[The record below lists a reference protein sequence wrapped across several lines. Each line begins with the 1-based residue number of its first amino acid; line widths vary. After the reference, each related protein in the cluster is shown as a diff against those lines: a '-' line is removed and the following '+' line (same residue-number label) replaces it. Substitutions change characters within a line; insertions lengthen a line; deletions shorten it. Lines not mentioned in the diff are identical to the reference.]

1 VYPFERFNEDA
12 KRTLTLAQEEAERAH
27 HSYIG
32 TEHLL
37 LGLMRVE
44 AGTAYRV
51 LTNLGISIG
60 SVRATIEAVLGR
72 DERIIIQQIIPTSRV
87 KQVIEISFGE
97 AQRMGHNSVDTG
109 HLLMGLVIEGEGIAA
124 HVLHDMGATFERVIP
139 AVEHELGAPT
149 SARLKQRGRKRSL
162 FGFPRQGPYGYARS
176 PVIPPVHGPTPP
188 SDATDLMRLLRK
200 PSIARLLKAKGVDT
214 EALATQLSE
223 PPANVVELRQK
234 LFSARHALDTAVGAQ
249 DYEQAARLR
258 DQSKDLLKKLEKA
271 EDDWIDSLL

>member
-1 VYPFERFNEDA
+1 VYPFERFNEHA
-12 KRTLTLAQEEAERAH
+12 KRTLTLAQEEAERSH

-72 DERIIIQQIIPTSRV
+72 NERIIIQQIIPTSRV

-97 AQRMGHNSVDTG
+97 AQRMGHNTVDTG

-162 FGFPRQGPYGYARS
+162 FGFPRQGAFGYAPQAIPLVRS
-176 PVIPPVHGPTPP
+176 PIPTTDA
-188 SDATDLMRLLRK
+188 SDLLRLLRR

-214 EALATQLSE
+214 DALATQLSE

-249 DYEQAARLR
+249 DYEQAAKLR
-258 DQSKDLLKKLEKA
+258 DQSTDLLKKLEKA

>member
-60 SVRATIEAVLGR
+60 AVRATIEAVLGR
-72 DERIIIQQIIPTSRV
+72 NERIIIQQIIPTSRV

-97 AQRMGHNSVDTG
+97 AQRMGHNSVDTA

-124 HVLHDMGATFERVIP
+124 HVLKDMGATFERVIP

-162 FGFPRQGPYGYARS
+162 FSFPRQAAYGYATS
-176 PVIPPVHGPTPP
+176 PVIPLTHGPISP
-188 SDATDLMRLLRK
+188 SHAGDLNRLLHR
-200 PSIARLLKAKGVDT
+200 PSIARLLKARGVDT

-223 PPANVVELRQK
+223 PPPNVVELRQK
-234 LFSARHALDTAVGAQ
+234 LFSARHALETAVGAQ
-249 DYEQAARLR
+249 DYKQAARLR
-258 DQSKDLLKKLEKA
+258 DQSTDLLKKLEKA
-271 EDDWIDSLL
+271 EDDWLDSLV